1 MFLWPHIIFIFFSAD
16 VILTNVTSYKCHSCH
31 GFCLRQC
38 YVTSHVIQC
47 VRSLPDSELPAVSK
61 LFIFVRFVI
70 LDSLDELLTV
80 KGNEKVTLFAFPGYL
95 WWARNSGTENENISN
110 RAVRLRNV
118 WVSLSNIFKSNAKA
132 QFPALL
138 RFIFLTKLTEKVP
151 VEKYI
156 KHTKFLCDGLIFM

>member
-1 MFLWPHIIFIFFSAD
+1 MYQKLLALLGGGGGKVGLNRDGRWIRTPGGGILSSLSKNLSLEKATVLLLRLHVPLTSYHLYFFSAD

-47 VRSLPDSELPAVSK
+47 VRSLLDSELPAVSK

-95 WWARNSGTENENISN
+95 WWARNSET
-110 RAVRLRNV
+110 LRT
-118 WVSLSNIFKSNAKA
+118 
-132 QFPALL
+132 
-138 RFIFLTKLTEKVP
+138 RIFLT
-151 VEKYI
+151 
-156 KHTKFLCDGLIFM
+156 GQ

>member
-1 MFLWPHIIFIFFSAD
+1 M
-16 VILTNVTSYKCHSCH
+16 
-31 GFCLRQC
+31 
-38 YVTSHVIQC
+38 IQC

-70 LDSLDELLTV
+70 SDTLDELLTV

-95 WWARNSGTENENISN
+95 WWARN
-110 RAVRLRNV
+110 RLRNV

>member
-1 MFLWPHIIFIFFSAD
+1 MNQKLLALGGGGGEEEGKVGLNRDGRWIRTPGGGILSSLRKNLSLEKATVLLALTSCSFDLISSLFFFCRCDSD
-16 VILTNVTSYKCHSCH
+16 QCYLSQIHSCH

-47 VRSLPDSELPAVSK
+47 VRSLLDSELPAVSK

-95 WWARNSGTENENISN
+95 WWARNSET
-110 RAVRLRNV
+110 LRT
-118 WVSLSNIFKSNAKA
+118 
-132 QFPALL
+132 
-138 RFIFLTKLTEKVP
+138 RIFLT
-151 VEKYI
+151 
-156 KHTKFLCDGLIFM
+156 GQ

>member
-1 MFLWPHIIFIFFSAD
+1 MSSLSKNLSLEKATVLLALTSCSFDLISSLFFSAD

-47 VRSLPDSELPAVSK
+47 VRSLLDSELPAVSK

-95 WWARNSGTENENISN
+95 WWARNSEN
-110 RAVRLRNV
+110 LRT
-118 WVSLSNIFKSNAKA
+118 
-132 QFPALL
+132 
-138 RFIFLTKLTEKVP
+138 RIFLT
-151 VEKYI
+151 
-156 KHTKFLCDGLIFM
+156 GQ

>member
-1 MFLWPHIIFIFFSAD
+1 M
-16 VILTNVTSYKCHSCH
+16 
-31 GFCLRQC
+31 
-38 YVTSHVIQC
+38 IQC
-47 VRSLPDSELPAVSK
+47 VRSLLDSELPAVSK

-110 RAVRLRNV
+110 RAVTLRNV

-132 QFPALL
+132 QFLALL

-156 KHTKFLCDGLIFM
+156 KLTKFLCDGLIFM

>member
-1 MFLWPHIIFIFFSAD
+1 MYQKLLARGGGGGGKVGLNRDGRWIRTPGGGFLSSLSKNLSLEKATVPLALTSCSFDLISSLFFFCRCDSE
-16 VILTNVTSYKCHSCH
+16 CHSCH

-47 VRSLPDSELPAVSK
+47 VRSLLDSELPAVSK

-95 WWARNSGTENENISN
+95 WWARNSET
-110 RAVRLRNV
+110 LRT
-118 WVSLSNIFKSNAKA
+118 
-132 QFPALL
+132 
-138 RFIFLTKLTEKVP
+138 RIFLT
-151 VEKYI
+151 
-156 KHTKFLCDGLIFM
+156 GQ